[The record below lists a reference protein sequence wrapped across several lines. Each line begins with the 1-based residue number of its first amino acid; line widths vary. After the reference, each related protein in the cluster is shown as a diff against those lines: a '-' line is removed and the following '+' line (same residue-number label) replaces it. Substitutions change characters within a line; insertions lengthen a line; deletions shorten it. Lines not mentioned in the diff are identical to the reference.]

1 MSSPK
6 KTPTKEDFHEA
17 LRKID
22 NLTLSYHKSGIKIH
36 INDEIIESIRV
47 VKTAISSLLFL
58 DEQDINWASST
69 ISHVKKLNA
78 ERAID
83 FDGKDEEIRG
93 LLSAIGL
100 TIRDQRAGFEKVFC
114 RD

>member
-6 KTPTKEDFHEA
+6 KASTKESFHEA

-36 INDEIIESIRV
+36 INDEIIESIRL

-58 DEQDINWASST
+58 NGQDLNWASTT

-83 FDGKDEEIRG
+83 FDGKDEIRD
-93 LLSAIGL
+93 LLSAISL
-100 TIRDQRAGFEKVFC
+100 AIRDQRTGFKEVLY